1 MRFSQ
6 KKFHL
11 FVFLSSHL
19 PTLRAV
25 DRKPET
31 PPAIAWGAGNPTNS
45 NQSGGEHLQKL
56 FWETGEVPCTA
67 AL

>member
-6 KKFHL
+6 KKIHL

-25 DRKPET
+25 DRKPEA
-31 PPAIAWGAGNPTNS
+31 PPSSPQLKWRGRQWVPAIA
-45 NQSGGEHLQKL
+45 EL
-56 FWETGEVPCTA
+56 
-67 AL
+67 

>member
-31 PPAIAWGAGNPTNS
+31 PPAIAWGE
-45 NQSGGEHLQKL
+45 GEPH
-56 FWETGEVPCTA
+56 E
-67 AL
+67 